1 MSKILQQNAQNA
13 QKLYRRVASR
23 TRISRIIASVSRVR
37 IVISRWRVNDSRQ
50 ETIIRIVP
58 SALENYLP
66 RSASRVTSQL
76 PALAVPNTSHSK
88 SVTGTMIVL
97 CVTNVIRLSL
107 AVVFS
112 QTPWTFCVQI
122 VDEHRPQTFL
132 KFARIK
138 KITERSFVCFKSNH
152 I

>member
-1 MSKILQQNAQNA
+1 MSKILQQNARNA

-58 SALENYLP
+58 SALGNYLP

-76 PALAVPNTSHSK
+76 PVKSIVIFFIAMFNINKIPNCKIASFPLKPPLLTR
-88 SVTGTMIVL
+88 I
-97 CVTNVIRLSL
+97 
-107 AVVFS
+107 F
-112 QTPWTFCVQI
+112 Q
-122 VDEHRPQTFL
+122 VDT
-132 KFARIK
+132 
-138 KITERSFVCFKSNH
+138 
-152 I
+152 